1 MGMGNFE
8 PDLVQLL
15 IENKKKAMK
24 FFIKFIGRLFLAS
37 LLWLPVVSLSQDVA
51 KPKEKPAP
59 SADEAAELA
68 KKLANPIASLI
79 SVPFQ
84 NNTFYGMGAFKGT
97 QNVLYV
103 QPVIPFK
110 INENLNL
117 ITRYIIPIVTQYD
130 LTGEGQS
137 QSGLGDATISAFLS
151 PSKTKNG
158 LTWGVGP
165 AFLVPIATDSF
176 LGTGKFGIGP
186 TAVILKQANGFTY
199 GALLNQIWS
208 VAGASDRANVSQ
220 LFIQPFFTYNW
231 KSGAGVGLVGS
242 ITQNWET
249 KKNATTITVP
259 FSGITKFGKQIIQL
273 AVGPQIPISGTP
285 KADFGWR
292 AQLTLIFPK

>member
-1 MGMGNFE
+1 MMKYF
-8 PDLVQLL
+8 
-15 IENKKKAMK
+15 KKYKGRFL
-24 FFIKFIGRLFLAS
+24 FFILFLS
-37 LLWLPVVSLSQDVA
+37 PFILLAQETEKT
-51 KPKEKPAP
+51 KPPEPAN
-59 SADEAAELA
+59 EAAELA

-84 NNTFYGMGAFKGT
+84 NNTFYGIGSLKGT
-97 QNVLYV
+97 QNVMNF

-130 LTGEGQS
+130 ITGENAS
-137 QSGLGDATISAFLS
+137 QSGLGDATVSAFLS

-165 AFLVPIATDSF
+165 AFLVPIATNTY

-186 TAVILKQANGFTY
+186 TAVALKQANGFTY
-199 GALLNQIWS
+199 GALINQIWS
-208 VAGASDRANVSQ
+208 VAGQSDRAAVNQ
-220 LFIQPFFTYNW
+220 MFIQPFFTYNW
-231 KSGAGVGLVGS
+231 KSGAGIGLVGS

-249 KKNATTITVP
+249 KTNATTITIP
-259 FSGITKFGKQIIQL
+259 LSGITKFGKQIIQL

-285 KADFGWR
+285 KPDFGWR
-292 AQLTLIFPK
+292 AQLVLIFPK